1 MINVNVLFNINV
13 MTTILVQY
21 KCDDYCNINVLCNI
35 MLKYVHFSAKM
46 LSNFC
51 QGNSFSSQLHSV
63 HSSIQFTAP
72 LFYTSIQFTAPLFY
86 SSIQFNAVKFLH
98 SNVSNFCPISS
109 SQHHTCTQTRSSH
122 THTISSLLFL

>member
-1 MINVNVLFNINV
+1 MSIFL
-13 MTTILVQY
+13 L
-21 KCDDYCNINVLCNI
+21 KCCQI
-35 MLKYVHFSAKM
+35 FAKVI
-46 LSNFC
+46 
-51 QGNSFSSQLHSV
+51 HSV

-109 SQHHTCTQTRSSH
+109 SQHHTFSSQHHTCTQTRSSH
-122 THTISSLLFL
+122 THNIFFAIPTSSSNRCF